1 MRSLLLYWSGS
12 KITLVSEPSSAFSI
26 CVSSEIW
33 TISASPWNSVASS
46 SPALASLLGLSRR
59 SPNSIFSSSNA
70 MRFGPALRAGAPAP
84 VSAASA
90 AGVGAAGGRRARRAT
105 HA

>member
-1 MRSLLLYWSGS
+1 MRSLLLYCSGS

-70 MRFGPALRAGAPAP
+70 MRFGPALRARSGQR
-84 VSAASA
+84 SL
-90 AGVGAAGGRRARRAT
+90 GGGRRARRAT
-105 HA
+105 HT